1 MLPSNGRVR
10 GASHELVSAA
20 RNLRVEQTPAE
31 QRLWNELRS
40 RKLDGFKFRRQY
52 PVGRHIL
59 DFVCVERKLVVEL
72 DGNHHDTGDQ
82 HRYDR
87 ERSEHLEHFGYRLLR
102 FPNRA
107 VLDDL
112 ENVLQKI
119 RKSLDDTTGIRP
131 EL

>member
-1 MLPSNGRVR
+1 MSTSNSRVR
-10 GASHELVSAA
+10 GASNELVSAA

-52 PVGRHIL
+52 PVGRYIL

-72 DGNHHDTGDQ
+72 DGNHHEVGDQ

-87 ERSEHLEHFGYRLLR
+87 ERSEHLEHYGYRVLR

-107 VLDDL
+107 VLD
-112 ENVLQKI
+112 NVHYVLQKI
-119 RKSLDDTTGIRP
+119 RTGLDDTSEIRP
-131 EL
+131 EQ